1 MKTLL
6 QIINDKKHKE
16 VISIA
21 PNRPV
26 FDALVILAEYKIG
39 ALAVMQDGKLVGIF
53 SERDYARE
61 VILQGRSSKTTQI
74 SEVMTI
80 KVISGNP
87 DDLVDKAMA
96 LMSEKNIRHLPVM
109 DGDKMIGML
118 SIGDLVKETIAYQQR
133 LIAELESYI
142 KGYTVGA
149 ACSRDMFSARLFAA
163 ASRSYKLLQLLAN
176 NFH

>member
-6 QIINDKKHKE
+6 QVLNDKKHKE

-39 ALAVMQDGKLVGIF
+39 ALAVIEGDKLVGIF

-74 SEVMTI
+74 VEVMTA
-80 KVISGNP
+80 KVITGKP
-87 DDLVDKAMA
+87 DDMVDTTLN
-96 LMSEKNIRHLPVM
+96 LMSEKRFRHLPVL
-109 DGDKMIGML
+109 DGDKIIGML

-142 KGYTVGA
+142 KG
-149 ACSRDMFSARLFAA
+149 
-163 ASRSYKLLQLLAN
+163 
-176 NFH
+176 

>member
-6 QIINDKKHKE
+6 QVLSDKKHKE
-16 VISIA
+16 IISIA

-39 ALAVMQDGKLVGIF
+39 ALAVMEGDKLVGIF

-74 SEVMTI
+74 VEVMTA
-80 KVISGNP
+80 KVITGKP
-87 DDLVDKAMA
+87 DDMVDKTLN
-96 LMSEKNIRHLPVM
+96 LMSDKRFRHLPVM
-109 DGDKMIGML
+109 EGDKMIGML

-133 LIAELESYI
+133 LINELESYI
-142 KGYTVGA
+142 KG
-149 ACSRDMFSARLFAA
+149 
-163 ASRSYKLLQLLAN
+163 
-176 NFH
+176 

>member
-6 QIINDKKHKE
+6 QVLSDKKHKE
-16 VISIA
+16 IISIA

-39 ALAVMQDGKLVGIF
+39 ALAVMEGDKLVGIF

-74 SEVMTI
+74 VEVMTA
-80 KVISGNP
+80 KVISGTP
-87 DDLVDKAMA
+87 DDMVDKTLN
-96 LMSEKNIRHLPVM
+96 LMSEKRFRHLPVL

-133 LIAELESYI
+133 LINELENYI
-142 KGYTVGA
+142 KG
-149 ACSRDMFSARLFAA
+149 
-163 ASRSYKLLQLLAN
+163 
-176 NFH
+176 